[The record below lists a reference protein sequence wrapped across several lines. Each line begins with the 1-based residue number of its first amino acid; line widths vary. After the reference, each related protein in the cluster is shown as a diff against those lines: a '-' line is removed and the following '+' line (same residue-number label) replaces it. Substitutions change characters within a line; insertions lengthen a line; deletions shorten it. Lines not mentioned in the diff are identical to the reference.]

1 MYCDT
6 CADDEHQMS
15 WINPKTEMLIDY
27 LVFTLNWE
35 PSSVRQRIFPML
47 STIFLRDIAL
57 EKSSNNLLY
66 GQYEFHSIQRMKVR
80 WGHQLYVVKWKKAGR
95 SVVDSLL
102 KIPEEPEDVGE
113 SEKSADSLDEPDV
126 PQIQIEDGYWFLLT
140 DEDMELVKN
149 AFPEKVN
156 EFQKEKVRKN
166 LTSFCS
172 STTSSGI
179 LLVF

>member
-1 MYCDT
+1 M
-6 CADDEHQMS
+6 
-15 WINPKTEMLIDY
+15 
-27 LVFTLNWE
+27 
-35 PSSVRQRIFPML
+35 
-47 STIFLRDIAL
+47 
-57 EKSSNNLLY
+57 
-66 GQYEFHSIQRMKVR
+66 
-80 WGHQLYVVKWKKAGR
+80 
-95 SVVDSLL
+95 VDSLL

-179 LLVF
+179 LLIF

>member
-140 DEDMELVKN
+140 DEGYG
-149 AFPEKVN
+149 ACEKCLP
-156 EFQKEKVRKN
+156 RK
-166 LTSFCS
+166 
-172 STTSSGI
+172 G
-179 LLVF
+179 